1 MFDAGAREQGR
12 GQVIYLAAD
21 VGGTFTD
28 LVLIDSS
35 RGRTLVEKLPSG
47 ERGKADSIGTGLE
60 LIARAAGIAP
70 GDIDLFVHGFTVATN
85 AFLMR
90 RGARAALLVT
100 KGFRDLLEIGSQ
112 QRPRLYPLRQQKPA
126 PIVPRSHV
134 VEVAERV
141 DAFGAVVEA
150 LSDVEVVRVVG
161 ELAALA
167 PEAIAIC
174 LNFSFLED
182 RHERRLAAALTSAFP
197 GLPLYLSSAV
207 NPQMEEYPR
216 ANTTALAAYVG
227 VVVDRYLGDVE
238 AKLADVGARCP
249 LRLMRSDGGVA
260 TPRAARANP
269 AHMMLSGPAAG
280 VIAGRALGQR
290 LGRRDL
296 VTFDMGGTS
305 ADFSVIAE
313 GEPRTVRERAIGG
326 QPLRLTSLDIETIS
340 AGGGSIAWVDRAGA
354 LKVGPD
360 SAGAVP
366 GPACYGQGGSQPT
379 VSDAAVLLGLLDP
392 ERYLG
397 GRIKLDAALAAA
409 AVREGVARPLG
420 LGLEEAA
427 AGIIANANVQ
437 MTQAIRTISVE
448 RGLDVRRF
456 SLLAFGG
463 AGPLLAPYLAAGLEM
478 AEVLVPRHPG
488 VFCAEGLLMS
498 DIRHTLQ
505 LVHRRPLC
513 GIDAGELAAKAMALR
528 AQLEAELAADGIEPA
543 ARRYRLAG
551 DLRYL
556 GQFHELELALPMP
569 GEAEWWESDSIA
581 QRFHA
586 AHRTAYGHGESEA
599 PIELV
604 NLRLTGLGRLERPA
618 AEAEAPGD
626 AYEPAALGERP
637 VYLDRRSGFI
647 PCRHYDRAEL
657 KPGARIRGA
666 ALIHQL
672 DTTVLVMPG
681 HLAEALAGGVL
692 AITPESGTPP

>member
-1 MFDAGAREQGR
+1 
-12 GQVIYLAAD
+12 VIYLAAD

-47 ERGKADSIGTGLE
+47 QRGKADSIGTGVE
-60 LIARAAGIAP
+60 RIATAAGLTP

-90 RGARAALLVT
+90 KGARAALLVT

-126 PIVPRSHV
+126 PIVPRARV

-141 DAFGAVVEA
+141 DAFGAVVEP
-150 LSDVEVVRVVG
+150 LSDGEIARVVA
-161 ELAALA
+161 ELGALK

-182 RHERRLAAALTSAFP
+182 RHERLLAEALASAFP

-227 VVVDRYLGDVE
+227 VVVDRYLSDVE
-238 AKLADVGARCP
+238 ARLAAVGAGCP

-280 VIAGRALGQR
+280 VIAGRELGRR

-366 GPACYGQGGSQPT
+366 GPACYGQGGTQPT

-397 GRIKLDAALAAA
+397 GRIKLDAELAAT

-427 AGIIANANVQ
+427 AGIIAIANVQ

-505 LVHRRPLC
+505 LVHRRPLA
-513 GIDAGELAAKAMALR
+513 GIDAGALAAKATALR
-528 AQLEAELAADGIEPA
+528 GQLEAELAADGIEPA

-569 GEAEWWESDSIA
+569 GEAEWWESEPIA
-581 QRFHA
+581 QRFHD

-604 NLRLTGLGRLERPA
+604 NLRLTGLGRLERPTP
-618 AEAEAPGD
+618 EAEVAGD
-626 AYEPAALGERP
+626 AYEPVPMGERP

-647 PCRHYDRAEL
+647 PCRHYDRADL

-681 HLAEALAGGVL
+681 HIAEALAGGVL
-692 AITPESGTPP
+692 AITPKKGPENGKYR

>member
-1 MFDAGAREQGR
+1 M
-12 GQVIYLAAD
+12 IYLAAD

-47 ERGKADSIGTGLE
+47 QRGKADSIGTGIE
-60 LIARAAGIAP
+60 RIAKAAGLTP

-90 RGARAALLVT
+90 KGARAALLVT

-126 PIVPRSHV
+126 PIVPRSRV

-150 LSDVEVVRVVG
+150 LSDSEVARVVS
-161 ELAALA
+161 ALGA
-167 PEAIAIC
+167 LEPEAIAIC

-182 RHERRLAAALTSAFP
+182 RHERRLAGALASAFP

-227 VVVDRYLGDVE
+227 VVVDRYLSDVE

-280 VIAGRALGQR
+280 VIAGRELGR
-290 LGRRDL
+290 RFGRRDL

-397 GRIKLDAALAAA
+397 GRIRLDADLAAA

-420 LGLEEAA
+420 LALEEAA
-427 AGIIANANVQ
+427 AGIIAIANVQ

-498 DIRHTLQ
+498 DIRHTL
-505 LVHRRPLC
+505 
-513 GIDAGELAAKAMALR
+513 AAR
-528 AQLEAELAADGIEPA
+528 ASPA
-543 ARRYRLAG
+543 ARRHRCRRARGQG
-551 DLRYL
+551 DGAARAAR
-556 GQFHELELALPMP
+556 GGACRRWHRARGPALS
-569 GEAEWWESDSIA
+569 ARRRS
-581 QRFHA
+581 
-586 AHRTAYGHGESEA
+586 
-599 PIELV
+599 
-604 NLRLTGLGRLERPA
+604 
-618 AEAEAPGD
+618 
-626 AYEPAALGERP
+626 ALSRP
-637 VYLDRRSGFI
+637 VPRARAGPADARRSGMVGK
-647 PCRHYDRAEL
+647 RVHRRAL
-657 KPGARIRGA
+657 PSSASHRLWSWGIRGA
-666 ALIHQL
+666 
-672 DTTVLVMPG
+672 DR
-681 HLAEALAGGVL
+681 AGQSAPDGARPSRAAGAGSRVPRRCL
-692 AITPESGTPP
+692 